1 MVVHFMRVIHM
12 SNNSSLNKRLIV
24 SYISLLLL
32 RIIMDV
38 MILTVADSTFTVV
51 RFDEVGSF
59 GASIK
64 TSHKRRVTQTAN

>member
-1 MVVHFMRVIHM
+1 M
-12 SNNSSLNKRLIV
+12 
-24 SYISLLLL
+24 

-59 GASIK
+59 GASIMK
-64 TSHKRRVTQTAN
+64 QASKGGFTQTAKSLMS

>member
-1 MVVHFMRVIHM
+1 VRM
-12 SNNSSLNKRLIV
+12 LIV
-24 SYISLLLL
+24 
-32 RIIMDV
+32 
-38 MILTVADSTFTVV
+38 AGPTFTGV

>member
-1 MVVHFMRVIHM
+1 M
-12 SNNSSLNKRLIV
+12 
-24 SYISLLLL
+24 